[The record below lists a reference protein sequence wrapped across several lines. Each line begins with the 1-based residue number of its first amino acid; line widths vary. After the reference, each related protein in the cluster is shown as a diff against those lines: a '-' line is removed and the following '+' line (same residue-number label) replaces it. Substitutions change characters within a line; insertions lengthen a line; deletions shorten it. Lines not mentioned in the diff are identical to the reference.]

1 MTNQDFADIRSKVEK
16 GESAV
21 FSRLVGGRVYT
32 RKFIPKERL
41 ILLGAGHIAQPLCK
55 MAAMLDFYVIIV
67 DDRMSFANTER
78 FPDASEVVCNSFAK
92 AISKLDIRKTDY
104 VCVITRGHRW
114 DGDCLREI
122 FKGPQPSYLG
132 MIGSARR
139 VKGLMGML
147 SEEGYD
153 EDRLSEI
160 HAPIGLKIN
169 ALTPAE
175 IAVSICGQLVQH
187 RRRNAGK
194 EQEEVLTQTNAD
206 RELIRFLADKSG
218 KKAMML
224 VLDSTGSTP
233 VKPGAI
239 MAIDNIGGT
248 YGTIGGGC
256 SEADVINRARRII
269 GTGGSAVVEVD
280 MSNDMAAEEGMVC
293 GGHMRVLV
301 EDIT

>member
-1 MTNQDFADIRSKVEK
+1 MKNSEFAQISSKVEK
-16 GESAV
+16 GQWAA
-21 FSRLVGGRVYT
+21 FSRSIDGRVYT
-32 RKFIPKERL
+32 RKFIPEERL
-41 ILLGAGHIAQPLCK
+41 ILLGAGHIAQPLCR
-55 MAAMLDFYVIIV
+55 MAAMLDYYVIVV
-67 DDRMSFANTER
+67 DDRMSFANTQR
-78 FPDASEVVCNSFAK
+78 FPDAAEVVCDSFAK
-92 AISKLDIRKTDY
+92 AIRELQLRSTDY

-122 FKGPQPSYLG
+122 LSGTQPSYLG

-139 VKGLMGML
+139 VKGLLGL
-147 SEEGYD
+147 LAEEGYGR
-153 EDRLSEI
+153 ERLSLI

-187 RRRNAGK
+187 RRK
-194 EQEEVLTQTNAD
+194 TIQPEEEETLTQTNAD
-206 RELIRFLADKSG
+206 RELLRFLADDNG
-218 KKAMML
+218 RKAMML
-224 VLDSTGSTP
+224 VLDSSGSTP

-239 MAIDNIGGT
+239 MAMDSIGRT

-256 SEADVINRARRII
+256 SEADVISRARRII
-269 GTGGSAVVEVD
+269 GTGRSAVVEVD

-293 GGHMRVLV
+293 GGHMHVLI